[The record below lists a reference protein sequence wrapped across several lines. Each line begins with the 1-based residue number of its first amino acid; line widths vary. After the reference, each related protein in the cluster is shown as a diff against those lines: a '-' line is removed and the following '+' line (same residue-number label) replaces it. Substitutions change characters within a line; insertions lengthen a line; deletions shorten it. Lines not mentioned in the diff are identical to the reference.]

1 MIEVMKIKQGLV
13 FTLPNKSEHAM
24 LQGGTLD
31 ETTEYVRLKVVS
43 VNKKDVECSFL
54 GLSDEPIGQTI
65 DIDIERIAEDG
76 TIVEEKKEMV
86 QHPSHYAWLKDLCG
100 VEPLDICR
108 NLDFNCGSIIKYILR
123 KGKKE
128 MNLDERQ
135 QRIQDLK
142 KAKVYLEDEIK
153 MLENQK

>member
-1 MIEVMKIKQGLV
+1 MIEVMKIKKGLV
-13 FTLPNKSEHAM
+13 FTLPNKS
-24 LQGGTLD
+24 LD

-65 DIDIERIAEDG
+65 DIDIERIAKYG
-76 TIVEEKKEMV
+76 TITEDKPEMV
-86 QHPSHYAWLKDLCG
+86 QHPSHYAWLKELCG

-108 NLDFNCGSIIKYILR
+108 HLDFNCGSIIKYILR

-128 MNLDERQ
+128 MNLDESQ

>member
-1 MIEVMKIKQGLV
+1 M
-13 FTLPNKSEHAM
+13 FTLPHVVTYKTSEGNNLAKSSIE
-24 LQGGTLD
+24 
-31 ETTEYVRLKVVS
+31 VKFKVVS
-43 VNKKDVECSFL
+43 IRKKEVECNVLENAL
-54 GLSDEPIGQTI
+54 GIPLNESVMV
-65 DIDIERIAEDG
+65 DIEKIANEG

-86 QHPSHYAWLKDLCG
+86 SHPSHYAWLKDLCG

-108 NLDFNCGSIIKYILR
+108 HLDFNCGSIIKYILR

-153 MLENQK
+153 MLENQKQSRYE